1 MPAGY
6 QLMFKHRFTL
16 DTFLGPS
23 HNGGSLK
30 VTDGQASQTFDA
42 GAFQGFG
49 LRAGVTFRV
58 AF

>member
-1 MPAGY
+1 
-6 QLMFKHRFTL
+6 MFKHRFTL